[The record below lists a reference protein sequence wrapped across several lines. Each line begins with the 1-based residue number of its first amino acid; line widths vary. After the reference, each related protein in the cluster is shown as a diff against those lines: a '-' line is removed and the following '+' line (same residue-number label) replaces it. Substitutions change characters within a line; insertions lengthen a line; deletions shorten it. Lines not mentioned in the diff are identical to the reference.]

1 LAVYLVNGEF
11 VATLS
16 EAAGF
21 KTGIALDK
29 SQLVEVF
36 SDDSSFRDMLSMDDE
51 SVIRIH
57 SSDIDE
63 LFMQILYHLGNVDTP
78 TPVSSTIRLLHKYKD
93 DAELY
98 PVYMA
103 VFELYTEH
111 FKLMMEEA
119 ERTGSKTLNPER
131 FMKEC
136 VMKYGRSGLN
146 MSSELLKGN
155 SEDMH
160 CKLSSYR
167 RYEWSDSINLE
178 ELFKSESLESQY
190 GEFID
195 QRFIDFLNRNNNK
208 LGEMHWRKFEGL
220 TAEYFDRQGYK
231 VELGPG
237 RNDGGVDVRVWKDKA
252 GEGEA
257 PIILVQCKRHKNKI
271 DRTVVKALWADVQWE
286 QADSGLIVTT
296 SSIAPGAQND
306 CVARGYNIKQADKDV
321 IGTWLESMKTP
332 GAGVFMGK

>member
-1 LAVYLVNGEF
+1 LAVHLVNGEF

-29 SQLVEVF
+29 PQLVGLF
-36 SDDSSFRDMLSMDDE
+36 PDDSGFKDMLSIDDE

-63 LFMQILYHLGNVDTP
+63 VFMQVLYHLGSVDTP

-93 DAELY
+93 DAKLY
-98 PVYMA
+98 PIYMS
-103 VFELYTEH
+103 VFGLYTEH
-111 FKLMMEEA
+111 FKLMLGEA
-119 ERTGSKTLNPER
+119 EKTGYKSLNPEK

-136 VMKYGRSGLN
+136 AMKYGKDGLD
-146 MSSELLKGN
+146 MSYELIKGN

-167 RYEWSDSINLE
+167 RFEWSDAVDLE
-178 ELFKSESLESQY
+178 DLFKSESLKSQY

-195 QRFIDFLNRNNNK
+195 QRFIDFLNRNQDK

-220 TAEYFDRQGYK
+220 TAEYFDRQGYR
-231 VELGPG
+231 VEIGPG
-237 RNDGGVDVRVWKDKA
+237 RNDGGVDVRVWKDNA

-257 PIILVQCKRHKNKI
+257 PLILVQCKRYKNKI

-286 QADSGLIVTT
+286 KAESGLIVTT

-306 CVARGYNIKQADKDV
+306 CVARGYNIQQADKNV

-332 GAGVFMGK
+332 GSGVFMGK